1 MNNEQR
7 RQLHNQMVRAQLSAE
22 EDAKKDRRLRRRQQQ
37 QVAQTQV
44 MEHNPLVKW
53 SVNNDEASSGSLTP
67 SKDHVDDASPCD

>member
-7 RQLHNQMVRAQLSAE
+7 RQQHNEMVRAQLSAE
-22 EDAKKDRRLRRRQQQ
+22 ADAKKDRRLRRRQQQ